1 MSPVGRVGIN
11 IAIQD
16 AAAAVN
22 VLAGGISL
30 KSKQL
35 TEVIAKLILGPESEY
50 HFRCRYRR
58 LSGLPASA
66 SSRMLRRPL
75 NYQL

>member
-16 AAAAVN
+16 AAAAAN

-35 TEVIAKLILGPESEY
+35 TEAISKRFSVPNPSTISDTVAEDFLVCQL
-50 HFRCRYRR
+50 RR
-58 LSGLPASA
+58 RHGS
-66 SSRMLRRPL
+66 LRRPL
-75 NYQL
+75 DYQL